1 MEYVLKNR
9 LKEFRARDG
18 LNQTELAK
26 LAEVSRQTISLIE
39 RGEYTPSVVIAMRI
53 AQIFNENVENVF
65 QLVEVAKWNKENKFQ
80 RNKDGWDIQRIC
92 WFQQFWVALSVSLE
106 Y

>member
-9 LKEFRARDG
+9 LKELRARDG
-18 LNQTELAK
+18 LNKTELAK

-65 QLVEVAKWNKENKFQ
+65 QLVEVE
-80 RNKDGWDIQRIC
+80 
-92 WFQQFWVALSVSLE
+92 E
-106 Y
+106 